1 MRNIFSK
8 KGSFTVFAI
17 MLFVAL
23 IAGIFVIINAAGS
36 LAVSSSVN
44 SFGILW
50 GKSILSEYD
59 LKLMDKYGLMAFYA
73 DQYSVEEKLLKY
85 MEYSFDEK
93 EYISYERPVCQLDK
107 SSLADTENLLKQIKI
122 ISLESVIPKVDR
134 QENTLSDG
142 RDVSLR
148 TISNPWIIKNLP
160 SYEKTEKFYVAG
172 LVEKIKSG
180 IDLKKIAETGA
191 IDRYIFTFFKD
202 YMEERDLGE
211 TYFNYEVEYI
221 ISGDL
226 SDSELI
232 KGTENKL
239 VLIRNML
246 NLFYLYSSDE
256 KRESALALANAI
268 TPGAMAF
275 ITQGVLLEGWAYAEA
290 VNDLKI
296 IKDNKA
302 VPLLKKDCNWALT
315 IENVFDS
322 KGNQLEQNEKGSDK
336 NYVSPQKVEGSV
348 YSDYLKILL
357 QGVPDNTKLLRIL
370 DLIQINMKYIY
381 CDYFLVKDYYCGLS
395 YTLKVNGN
403 EYEFNDEYA

>member
-1 MRNIFSK
+1 MINIFNK
-8 KGSFTVFAI
+8 KAYFSVFAV
-17 MLFVAL
+17 MLFAAL
-23 IAGIFVIINAAGS
+23 IAGIFVIINSAGA

-44 SFGILW
+44 SFGVLW
-50 GKSILSEYD
+50 GKSILGEYD
-59 LKLMDKYGLMAFYA
+59 LKLMEKYGLMAFYG
-73 DQYSVEEKLLKY
+73 DKYSLEEKLLKY
-85 MEYSFDEK
+85 VDYSFGEK
-93 EYISYERPVCQLDK
+93 EYISYERPVCELDK
-107 SSLADTENLLKQIKI
+107 NSLADTENLLKQIKI
-122 ISLESVIPKVDR
+122 ISLESVVPKADR
-134 QENTLSDG
+134 QEKTPLSSEE
-142 RDVSLR
+142 VTLR

-160 SYEKTEKFYVAG
+160 SYDKTKKFYVAG

-180 IDLKKIAETGA
+180 IDLKEIAESGA

-202 YMEERDLGE
+202 YMEEKNLSE
-211 TYFNYEVEYI
+211 TYFRYEVEYI

-232 KGTENKL
+232 KSTENKL

-246 NLFYLYSSDE
+246 NLFYLYISDE
-256 KRESALALANAI
+256 KRESALALANVI

-275 ITQGVLLEGWAYAEA
+275 ITQGVLLESWAYAEA

-302 VPLLKKDCNWALT
+302 VPLLKKDCNWALS

-322 KGNQLEQNEKGSDK
+322 KGNQLEQNEGESNKK
-336 NYVSPQKVEGSV
+336 YVSPQKIEGSV

-357 QGVPDNTKLLRIL
+357 QRVPDDTKLLRIL
-370 DLIQINMKYIY
+370 DLIQINMKYTY